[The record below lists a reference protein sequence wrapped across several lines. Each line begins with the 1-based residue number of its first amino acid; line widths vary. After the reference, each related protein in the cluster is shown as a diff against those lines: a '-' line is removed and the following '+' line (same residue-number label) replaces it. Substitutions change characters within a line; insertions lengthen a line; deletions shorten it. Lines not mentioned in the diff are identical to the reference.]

1 MAFRQL
7 IHLIAAVAMLAIGSL
22 GKTAN
27 AQTVQS
33 VLARYTAWRGGGT
46 FVKLQ
51 AVSETGD
58 FADGGLRGA
67 GVRYATREGRV
78 LSRSQFGPFA
88 TTLQV
93 APSGG
98 EYTDPAGQRLPLS
111 RLEVGYARADAA
123 LLLPLP
129 FGGPLSLSLARREVI
144 GGRPYD
150 VVESDQGDAGR
161 YDYLI
166 ASDTGALVGVRIH
179 RNGANSMETY
189 SDWRMVGGVRLPFHV
204 HDEGSAGLG
213 ALQSD
218 TTDFTVSHVA
228 INAPQTASTALRT
241 FPDRRVVHFA
251 DGASSSGWMPFHL
264 TDGAIFLDVTVNG
277 HSARAL
283 LDSGASQTAIDKTF
297 AATNGIAAVGHF
309 LVGGQG
315 GTTSTAYT
323 PGVTIQAGGA
333 RLDGVVAN
341 VIDLQ
346 QPGTRMSPPLLVI
359 LGAEVFAETA
369 VEIDYARRRLR
380 FLDPAAPPRLE
391 HSATLPL
398 GLFEGAFTFPISI
411 EKQRPVPF
419 LLDTG
424 NDGALQLFPA
434 YWQPRG
440 MLRNRPYK
448 ESGNG
453 GVGGIA
459 HYRLATLA
467 SINIGSI
474 EIKEVP
480 TAFQMPGNAVSN
492 ETAILGNC
500 GDAIYARFHLIVN
513 FPERRITFAKSS
525 T

>member
-1 MAFRQL
+1 MAFRL
-7 IHLIAAVAMLAIGSL
+7 VIHMIAAVAVLAIVSL
-22 GKTAN
+22 GEVAS
-27 AQTVQS
+27 AETVQS
-33 VLARYTAWRGGGT
+33 VLARYTAWRGGRT
-46 FVKLQ
+46 FVDLQ
-51 AVSETGD
+51 TIDATGD
-58 FADGGLRGA
+58 FEDGSLRGA
-67 GVRYATREGRV
+67 GARYATRDGRV
-78 LSRSQFGPFA
+78 WSYSQFGPFA
-88 TTLQV
+88 TMLQV

-98 EYTDPAGQRLPLS
+98 EYTDLAGQRLPLS
-111 RLEVGYARADAA
+111 QLEVGYARADAA
-123 LLLPLP
+123 LLLPFP
-129 FGGPLSLSLARREVI
+129 VSHPSSLSLAKWETL
-144 GGRPYD
+144 GGRLYD

-166 ASDTGALVGVRIH
+166 ASDSGALLGVRIR
-179 RNGANSMETY
+179 RNGASSMETY
-189 SDWRMVGGVRLPFHV
+189 SDWRMVHGVRLPFHV
-204 HDEGSAGLG
+204 HDEGNAGLG

-218 TTDFTVSHVA
+218 TTDFNVRDVA
-228 INAPQTASTALRT
+228 INAPLAASTALRT
-241 FPDRRVVHFA
+241 IPDKSVVHFV
-251 DGASSSGWMPFHL
+251 DGASSSGWIPFHL
-264 TDGAIFLDVTVNG
+264 TDGAIFLDITVNG

-283 LDSGASQTAIDKTF
+283 LDSGASQTAIDRNF

-315 GTTSTAYT
+315 GTTPTAYT
-323 PGVTIQAGGA
+323 PGVTIRVGGA

-369 VEIDYARRRLR
+369 AEIDYAGRRLR
-380 FLDPAAPPRLE
+380 FLNPAAAPHLE
-391 HSATLPL
+391 HSVTLPL

-411 EKQRPVPF
+411 EKERPVPM

-440 MLRNRPYK
+440 MLQDRPYK

-459 HYRLATLA
+459 HYRLATIA

-474 EIKEVP
+474 EIKDVP

-492 ETAILGNC
+492 ETGILGNC
-500 GDAIYARFHLIVN
+500 GDAIFERFHLVVN
-513 FPERRITFAKSS
+513 FPERRITFAKSP